1 MRTPRKDMFVNITA
15 IIWII
20 TNLIVYLITL
30 DLAIVAVIN
39 MGFLLF
45 LFLTLQDKKIMKWLN
60 EKKKM
65 KKKVEEKEYEQYLRL
80 KKKFEKD

>member
-1 MRTPRKDMFVNITA
+1 MRTPRKDMFVSITA

-45 LFLTLQDKKIMKWLN
+45 LFLTLYDKKIMKWLN
-60 EKKKM
+60 EK
-65 KKKVEEKEYEQYLRL
+65 EK
-80 KKKFEKD
+80 

>member
-30 DLAIVAVIN
+30 NLAIVAVIN

-60 EKKKM
+60 EK
-65 KKKVEEKEYEQYLRL
+65 EK
-80 KKKFEKD
+80 

>member
-30 DLAIVAVIN
+30 DLTIVAVIN

-60 EKKKM
+60 EK
-65 KKKVEEKEYEQYLRL
+65 EK
-80 KKKFEKD
+80 

>member
-60 EKKKM
+60 EK
-65 KKKVEEKEYEQYLRL
+65 EK
-80 KKKFEKD
+80 

>member
-20 TNLIVYLITL
+20 TNLIVYLITI
-30 DLAIVAVIN
+30 DLAIMAVIN

-45 LFLTLQDKKIMKWLN
+45 LFLTLQDKKIMKWL
-60 EKKKM
+60 KKK
-65 KKKVEEKEYEQYLRL
+65 LNSI
-80 KKKFEKD
+80 

>member
-1 MRTPRKDMFVNITA
+1 MRTPRKDMFVNIIA

-60 EKKKM
+60 EK
-65 KKKVEEKEYEQYLRL
+65 EK
-80 KKKFEKD
+80 

>member
-1 MRTPRKDMFVNITA
+1 MRTSRKDMFVNITA

-60 EKKKM
+60 EK
-65 KKKVEEKEYEQYLRL
+65 EK
-80 KKKFEKD
+80 

>member
-45 LFLTLQDKKIMKWLN
+45 QFLTLQDKKIMKWLN
-60 EKKKM
+60 EK
-65 KKKVEEKEYEQYLRL
+65 EK
-80 KKKFEKD
+80 

>member
-30 DLAIVAVIN
+30 DLAIMAVIN

-60 EKKKM
+60 EK
-65 KKKVEEKEYEQYLRL
+65 EK
-80 KKKFEKD
+80 

>member
-20 TNLIVYLITL
+20 TNLIVYLITI

-60 EKKKM
+60 EK
-65 KKKVEEKEYEQYLRL
+65 EK
-80 KKKFEKD
+80 

>member
-20 TNLIVYLITL
+20 TNLIVYLITM
-30 DLAIVAVIN
+30 DLVIVAVIN

-60 EKKKM
+60 EK
-65 KKKVEEKEYEQYLRL
+65 EK
-80 KKKFEKD
+80 